1 MCIISNPSQISGRKK
16 MPGDSIDN
24 VKMPTPV
31 ANNRAAAQALAI
43 GNNNIGGHHVL

>member
-1 MCIISNPSQISGRKK
+1 

-43 GNNNIGGHHVL
+43 GNNNIGGHHVH